1 MRILYYNW
9 VDYLDDE
16 HRGGGVSVYQRNLMH
31 AWDAD
36 PTIRES
42 FLSSGISYDL
52 FNRAPRWERLR
63 HGPEADRDRRFE
75 IVNSGVLS
83 PAHFSFGSPHQIAH
97 APTTEAFFDFIDKT
111 GPYDVIHFNNLEGL
125 PIEVLKLKEIWH
137 RTRVVVTLHNYYPF
151 CPQVNLWQREA
162 EHCADFKAGAACA
175 NCLVQPR
182 PDARLLRGANGL
194 AYHLKCAGLRP
205 GSRAFDLTFRQ
216 LMRAG
221 RLSLRAAGMLRR
233 RVRAA
238 TAAPRSGSTQAQH
251 FAARRK
257 QMVAALNAHADQVL
271 CVSGRVREIAAQHG
285 LRPELLRTSYIGSA
299 HARHFAET
307 HPADSLLNP
316 DGTLSL
322 AYLGYMRRDK
332 GFFFLLNALEA
343 LPEAQ
348 ARRLHLLV
356 AARSGPPEA
365 MARLAALRPR
375 LASLTHVDGYRANDL
390 DHLLADTRLGLIPV
404 LWEDNLP
411 QVAIEMHARHIALLT
426 SNRGGASEL
435 GRFPALIHDAGS
447 IPDFH
452 RCLQTALNDAIDLRA
467 YWAGAMAPVSM
478 PEHLAQL
485 RSLYQEPA

>member
-1 MRILYYNW
+1 MKILYYNW

-31 AWDAD
+31 GWDAD
-36 PTIRES
+36 PTIHES

-52 FNRAPRWERLR
+52 FNRAPRWEALR
-63 HGPEADRDRRFE
+63 HGPEEDRDRRFE

-83 PAHFSFGSPHQIAH
+83 PAHFSFGSPHQISHPA
-97 APTTEAFFDFIDKT
+97 TTEAFLDFVDKT

-125 PIEVLKLKEIWH
+125 PFEVLKLKEIWH
-137 RTRVVVTLHNYYPF
+137 RTRLVVTLHNYYPI

-162 EHCADFKAGAACA
+162 EHCAYFDAGRACA
-175 NCLVQPR
+175 SCLVHPR
-182 PDARLLRGANGL
+182 PDPRLLRGANAL

-205 GSRAFDLTFRQ
+205 GSRAFDLSFRQ

-221 RLSLRAAGMLRR
+221 RVSLRTIGAARR
-233 RVRAA
+233 AFRRKPAL
-238 TAAPRSGSTQAQH
+238 PRPCPDQAQH
-251 FAARRK
+251 FAARRAR
-257 QMVAALNAHADQVL
+257 MVALLNTHADQIL
-271 CVSGRVREIAAQHG
+271 CVSERVRDIAAQHG
-285 LRPELLRTSYIGSA
+285 LRQELLRTSYIGSA

-307 HPADSLLNP
+307 HPAESLLNR

-332 GFFFLLNALEA
+332 GGFFLLDALEA
-343 LPEAQ
+343 LPAAQ
-348 ARRLHLLV
+348 AARLHLLV
-356 AARSGPPEA
+356 AAQSGPPEA
-365 MARLAALRPR
+365 TARLAALRPR

-390 DHLLADTRLGLIPV
+390 DHLLANTRLGLIPV

-435 GRFPALIHDAGS
+435 ARCAAMVHEAGS

-452 RCLQTALNDAIDLRA
+452 RRLSAILNGDIDLTD

-478 PEHLAQL
+478 SEHLAEL
-485 RSLYQEPA
+485 LSLYRED